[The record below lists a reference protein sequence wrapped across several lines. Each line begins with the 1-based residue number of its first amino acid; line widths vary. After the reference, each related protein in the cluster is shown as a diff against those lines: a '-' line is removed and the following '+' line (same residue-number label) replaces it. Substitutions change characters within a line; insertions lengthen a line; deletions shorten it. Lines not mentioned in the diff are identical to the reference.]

1 LNAVVL
7 GAEGLTLNAL
17 EAFAFSKIM
26 GLEQKPKVAIVDY
39 GMGNLFSVR
48 QACEH
53 AGLDV
58 SITSAR
64 EEILNAD
71 AVILPGIGAFG
82 DAMATLSRLDLVG
95 VLRDVAA
102 SGKALIGVCLGLQ
115 LLMTE
120 SFEFGRHK
128 GLGIIEGQVVP
139 FDNPKE
145 GARKLKVPQVGW
157 NSVHRVGN
165 GQEEAWENSPLAKL
179 RDGEFMYFVHSYIV
193 QPEDKRVVLSVSRY
207 GQIEFCSSIHS
218 QNIFACQFHPE
229 RSGREG
235 LKIYRNL
242 ASHIERLTSMRS

>member
-1 LNAVVL
+1 MTAS
-7 GAEGLTLNAL
+7 L
-17 EAFAFSKIM
+17 ELSLAQKIM

-58 SITSAR
+58 GVTSAR
-64 EEILNAD
+64 KEILSAD

-102 SGKALIGVCLGLQ
+102 SGKALVGVCLGLQ

-139 FDNPKE
+139 FENPLE
-145 GARKLKVPQVGW
+145 GERRLKVPQVGW
-157 NSVHRVGN
+157 NSVHPPVGD
-165 GQEEAWENSPLAKL
+165 GHEDAWENSPLAEI

-229 RSGREG
+229 RSGSEG
-235 LKIYRNL
+235 LKIYHNL
-242 ASHIERLTSMRS
+242 ASHIERLSSMRS